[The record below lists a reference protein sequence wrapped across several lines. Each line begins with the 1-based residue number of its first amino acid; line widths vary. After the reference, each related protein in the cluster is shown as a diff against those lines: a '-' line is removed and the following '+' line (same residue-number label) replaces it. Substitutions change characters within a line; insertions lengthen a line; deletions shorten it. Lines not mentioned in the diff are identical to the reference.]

1 MQTIVSLHTIVI
13 HGIVS
18 FMLKRGVFISLEG
31 VEGCGKSTQ
40 ARLLAEYIAELGYPV
55 VLTHEPGGTPITEQI
70 REILLEP
77 RNTDMTNITELLL
90 YLASRAQH
98 VDQLIMPAL
107 VEGKVVICER
117 FSDATFAYQGYARG
131 FDLDHLEQV
140 NKMATG
146 GLEPDLTLL
155 LDLKPEDGLSRKGR
169 DSYALDRLEN
179 ESDEFHNKVRN
190 GYLAI
195 ARRSPQRVEVI
206 DAKDAVE
213 DVHLRIRKCVD
224 QRFASYQIQ
233 KVLSG
238 DVECSPM

>member
-1 MQTIVSLHTIVI
+1 MA
-13 HGIVS
+13 
-18 FMLKRGVFISLEG
+18 KRGIFISLEG

-40 ARLLAEYIAELGYPV
+40 AKLLAEHIAGLGCSV
-55 VLTHEPGGTPITEQI
+55 VLTHEPGGTPISEQL

-77 RNTDMTNITELLL
+77 RNADMTNITELLL

-98 VDQLIMPAL
+98 VDQLIRPAL
-107 VEGKVVICER
+107 AEGKVVVCER

-131 FDLDHLEQV
+131 LDLDLLEQV

-155 LDLKPEDGLSRKGR
+155 LDLKAEDGLFRKHGDHR
-169 DSYALDRLEN
+169 DRLES
-179 ESDEFHNKVRN
+179 ESFDFHNRVRN

-206 DAKDAVE
+206 DAKGYIE
-213 DVHLRIRKCVD
+213 DVHLSVKKCVD
-224 QRFASYQIQ
+224 QRLAAYSTT
-233 KVLSG
+233 
-238 DVECSPM
+238 EHA